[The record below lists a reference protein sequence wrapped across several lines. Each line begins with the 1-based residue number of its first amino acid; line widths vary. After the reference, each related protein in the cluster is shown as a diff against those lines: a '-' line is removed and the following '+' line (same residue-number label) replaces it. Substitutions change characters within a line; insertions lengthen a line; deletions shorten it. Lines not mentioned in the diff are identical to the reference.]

1 MAPWASLYDSVT
13 PSGRVLASSPL
24 KVRFRVA
31 EAVEMSELDTTV
43 RPLAFAP
50 DSDQPAPPMSVV
62 LTGSSKVTRMVVSEM
77 ALAPS
82 MRGAWTS
89 TRGCEANV
97 SVPSALPYASN
108 SAVWLTV
115 RRPSAFVAS
124 APPNERTCEAVP
136 LPDTPVIGRVPPG
149 DSTTFGYAC
158 APAPTGSV

>member
-1 MAPWASLYDSVT
+1 MVPWASPYDSVT
-13 PSGRVLASSPL
+13 PSGRVLFRLPL
-24 KVRFRVA
+24 RVRFRVM

-50 DSDQPAPPMSVV
+50 DSDQPAPPVSAV
-62 LTGSSKVTRMVVSEM
+62 LTGSSKVTRMVLSEV
-77 ALAPS
+77 ALASS
-82 MRGAWTS
+82 MRGAWAS
-89 TRGCEANV
+89 TRRCEADV
-97 SVPSALPYASN
+97 SAPSALPYASS

-136 LPDTPVIGRVPPG
+136 LPDTPVIGRVSPG